1 MPLAIDDLTGA
12 PQSNALPST
21 EPQALTP
28 EQKMASEIEQ
38 EEAKMLSDFA
48 YARPYLNDMVT
59 KWSYV
64 EQKTEANRV
73 TRDVDI
79 DIDVLRENGDVE
91 DDECFIP
98 ERIIDSNIQ
107 REMPSYINFL
117 KNSRR
122 IAIFNDKLDP
132 TFDTQLLEDA
142 FTKGMTYKGWTRP
155 FFKTIDG
162 AMTHGWASVEVVYD
176 PAKPLQCGVEYIAH
190 EDLIFPTDSKDI
202 QNSSCI
208 LRRYRP
214 TPLQLKNWV
223 AKFGFSL
230 TQVQKIIEKYTEKS
244 NKDKTVEIFKRFC
257 KSNGVVYVA
266 WFCLQAGC
274 DDWLLAPKKAYAGID
289 ELVDKPVTKQV
300 PNIQIGMG
308 GMPLVMGMQEVQST
322 EKDWDKQDLTN
333 YPIFLLPYKETE
345 KPLVF
350 DYLGRVFYDKDKQEA
365 QTAIVT
371 SFVNGINRA
380 YKVYASPMQDT
391 VNDGKPAKQLAN
403 IKWDNGCIFDKPMS
417 FWNFPYPDPMVL
429 KALEYFDVS
438 NSQDIGQTDFA
449 ATNRQDSR
457 KTATEIKA
465 AETQSSLLD
474 SVDLTLFSEFCREVF
489 SFAWLIVRSR
499 ALQNQ
504 IKFLLVAP
512 PTPQQPQG
520 APIGLNTPPPNAQG
534 APMPSAQPQVQGAT
548 PAIQSIVDSL
558 GSYQQE
564 QSGYIND
571 VDTIIRDFDVRA
583 AGDVDVVLKQELEQS
598 MMQDWPVVQNTPLA
612 SRFLQDLIKLKY
624 PQDGAVYQ
632 QILQQGDP
640 KNAVIQM
647 LGTLIKEMLK
657 MPAVAH
663 ELKAQPQLAQ
673 QLQQMQ
679 QQAQQA
685 LATP

>member
-1 MPLAIDDLTGA
+1 MPLDIQDLQVA
-12 PQSNALPST
+12 PQSSPS
-21 EPQALTP
+21 PDAQISLSP
-28 EQKMASEIEQ
+28 EQKMAEDIKQ
-38 EEAKMLSDFA
+38 EEQKMLMDFA
-48 YARPYLNDMVT
+48 YAKPYLNDMVT
-59 KWSYV
+59 KWEYI

-162 AMTHGWASVEVVYD
+162 AMTHGWSSVEVVYD
-176 PAKPLQCGVEYIAH
+176 PSKPLQCGIEYIAH

-208 LRRYRP
+208 LRRYSP

-223 AKFGFSL
+223 NKFGFSL
-230 TQVQKIIEKYTEKS
+230 NQVQKIIEKYAEKT
-244 NKDKTVEIFKRFC
+244 NKDKTVEVFKRFC
-257 KSNGVVYVA
+257 KSDGVVCVA

-274 DDWLLAPKKAYAGID
+274 DDWLLAPKKAYAGVD
-289 ELVDKPVTKQV
+289 ELVDKPTTKQV
-300 PNIQIGMG
+300 PNIQMIQGQ
-308 GMPLVMGMQEVQST
+308 PVNLGMQEVQST
-322 EKDWDKQDLTN
+322 EKDWDKSDLSN

-380 YKVYASPMQDT
+380 YKVYASPAADT
-391 VNDGKPAKQLAN
+391 VGDGKPAKQLAN
-403 IKWDNGCIFDKPMS
+403 IKWDNGCIFDKPMQ

-465 AETQSSLLD
+465 AANQSSLLD

-489 SFAWLIVRSR
+489 SFCWLICRSR

-504 IKFLLVAP
+504 IKFLLVTP

-520 APIGLNTPPPNAQG
+520 APIGLNAPPQG
-534 APMPSAQPQVQGAT
+534 AMSAPMPNAQPQVQGAT
-548 PAIQSIVDSL
+548 PAIQSIVDAL
-558 GSYQQE
+558 GSYQAE
-564 QSGYIND
+564 QSNYVND
-571 VDTIIRDFDVRA
+571 VDTIIRDYDVRA
-583 AGDVDVVLKQELEQS
+583 AGDVDVIQKEEVEQQ
-598 MMQDWPVVQNTPLA
+598 MMQDWPVISNTPLA
-612 SRFLQDLIKLKY
+612 SRFLQDLVKLKY

-632 QILQQGDP
+632 QILQEGNP
-640 KNAVIQM
+640 KNAVIQS
-647 LGTLIKEMLK
+647 LGSLITEMLK
-657 MPAVAH
+657 MPEVAK
-663 ELKAQPQLAQ
+663 EITPQLKQ
-673 QLQQMQ
+673 QLQQIQ
-679 QQAQQA
+679 AEAQQA